1 MTNLLN
7 TNQQKTLAEKLRI
20 IFSNN
25 SAQYNSSNRT
35 VTIQGKII
43 NLPRS
48 SREISNSKSYLT
60 R

>member
-7 TNQQKTLAEKLRI
+7 TNQQKTLAEKLRT

-43 NLPRS
+43 NLPHGP
-48 SREISNSKSYLT
+48 REISNSKSYLT